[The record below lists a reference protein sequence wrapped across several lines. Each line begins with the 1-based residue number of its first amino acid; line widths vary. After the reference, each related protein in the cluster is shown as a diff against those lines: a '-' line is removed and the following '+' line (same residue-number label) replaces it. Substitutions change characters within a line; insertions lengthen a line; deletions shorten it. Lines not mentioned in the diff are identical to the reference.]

1 MKSFVITL
9 KDFFKLNQSTRNSGN
24 FDEKKRSL
32 VIPLYQREYKWN
44 DENILA
50 LLNDIKKS
58 SKFLGNII
66 LEETD
71 SHYEI
76 VDGQQR
82 ITTLLLMLS
91 SLYNGYSDSPIE
103 QSDIIQYIKPYKNE
117 VILRNDSVN
126 EYLSF
131 NMNKVFVSI
140 KDDED
145 VFNQKMCFNNAL
157 TIISSEMKGWSKE
170 VLHEFKE
177 KLLNCRVLVLIND
190 NDDRVTPVEQL
201 FLDINEKAKQ
211 LEVEDVFKG
220 HCFEKFSSCQNLIK
234 DKWISLKEESM
245 RFSIYNFKDVSQFL
259 YLYILLTRDNSI
271 PKNLTIKGKHF
282 LDDKTMDETNELINE
297 MISFASSVNTFF
309 ENIQKEIY
317 NFEDICSDFK
327 SHKNQNDSEIL
338 KIMSQDM
345 LKSSASAIYQ
355 KLPFMYFVSA
365 LKNSEQLKNS
375 IKFNEFRKIL
385 ANLYIY
391 TVLFIVSGEKK
402 SKKLLDNTIVN
413 GLNEDNA
420 VQKCVEIAKRLR
432 TEKVNEFDFPEK
444 FDKLKSFA
452 IYSIMDH
459 YISKD
464 NILSEIYT
472 VNRGYNH
479 EHFIVN
485 QNLKVEW
492 KSDSLN
498 YKFRINEKFKAY
510 KESSLNGLI
519 IDSDLNEIMCSADI
533 VKKIETIKHWYAS
546 PGRVMP
552 KHIGIFIEYIEQMDE
567 YKELLKLKNIAS
579 TKEEIERLYN
589 AFLESYLDE
598 ENRLINVLESEF
610 KNTFTN

>member
-402 SKKLLDNTIVN
+402 V
-413 GLNEDNA
+413 
-420 VQKCVEIAKRLR
+420 
-432 TEKVNEFDFPEK
+432 
-444 FDKLKSFA
+444 
-452 IYSIMDH
+452 
-459 YISKD
+459 
-464 NILSEIYT
+464 
-472 VNRGYNH
+472 
-479 EHFIVN
+479 
-485 QNLKVEW
+485 
-492 KSDSLN
+492 
-498 YKFRINEKFKAY
+498 
-510 KESSLNGLI
+510 
-519 IDSDLNEIMCSADI
+519 
-533 VKKIETIKHWYAS
+533 
-546 PGRVMP
+546 
-552 KHIGIFIEYIEQMDE
+552 
-567 YKELLKLKNIAS
+567 
-579 TKEEIERLYN
+579 
-589 AFLESYLDE
+589 
-598 ENRLINVLESEF
+598 
-610 KNTFTN
+610 

>member
-309 ENIQKEIY
+309 ENIQKNYIQ
-317 NFEDICSDFK
+317 K
-327 SHKNQNDSEIL
+327 S
-338 KIMSQDM
+338 
-345 LKSSASAIYQ
+345 
-355 KLPFMYFVSA
+355 
-365 LKNSEQLKNS
+365 
-375 IKFNEFRKIL
+375 
-385 ANLYIY
+385 
-391 TVLFIVSGEKK
+391 
-402 SKKLLDNTIVN
+402 
-413 GLNEDNA
+413 
-420 VQKCVEIAKRLR
+420 C
-432 TEKVNEFDFPEK
+432 
-444 FDKLKSFA
+444 
-452 IYSIMDH
+452 
-459 YISKD
+459 
-464 NILSEIYT
+464 
-472 VNRGYNH
+472 
-479 EHFIVN
+479 
-485 QNLKVEW
+485 
-492 KSDSLN
+492 
-498 YKFRINEKFKAY
+498 
-510 KESSLNGLI
+510 
-519 IDSDLNEIMCSADI
+519 
-533 VKKIETIKHWYAS
+533 
-546 PGRVMP
+546 
-552 KHIGIFIEYIEQMDE
+552 
-567 YKELLKLKNIAS
+567 
-579 TKEEIERLYN
+579 
-589 AFLESYLDE
+589 
-598 ENRLINVLESEF
+598 
-610 KNTFTN
+610 